1 MAHHRRSDATPGVAP
16 RARLRDGG
24 PGGSRRRRGR
34 MAVRVAGLVSAVLF
48 AGVAVDGGTAQ
59 AAPASTS
66 APASAAPVTPAPT
79 DGLPTAAPGATPARE
94 ASEAGRVPGP
104 AATDVPTASPAPAAE
119 TRAAGAFDCTPG
131 YVYTAAEDGAIKQV
145 SSTNAVTTPVTAP
158 GSGAGD
164 SRTWTSD
171 TRKWGTGLLT
181 KTWGMGPFGIG
192 AGGTKAYSL
201 ERGNAA
207 TADTNYG
214 IPSLQGLNVTRSFN
228 YDQEVLLANKWSAQW
243 FATRDTKGN
252 RPLAA
257 GAVVPT
263 GKDAG
268 QLYFGSFE
276 ASGTVGGAMSFRL
289 SSYKPGG
296 LNGAWR
302 TIGTIPLPDFAS
314 DATTGNP
321 ESDYFAGS
329 RGLEGDIAF
338 DAAGN
343 MYILASTQPKVNPN
357 MPGGRSIKVQLI
369 TVPAN
374 SLMPIANRAVEIPVP
389 AGASGTGLTGM
400 ATSADG
406 TLFVSDATSVGGS
419 APGSRLS
426 DLASCSLPP
435 TLTVTENL
443 PQGRNLPTDQ
453 FSVAVH
459 KGDATATSLTT
470 SGTATGVQPQTA
482 GPLMVLS
489 TQAVTLTQTMPSGD
503 PIGYLT
509 TWQCTGTTS
518 DTSSGTGPVATVYV
532 LAGTAAS
539 CQFTNVPNLGKLTTT
554 KDFPQ
559 PHYGAPTDPTAWTL
573 RAISRQAF
581 MANPNAAW
589 TDFTSGQTRSLGAQ
603 TYLLDEAPQPGYEL
617 TGITCTPLGGTA
629 QTLRREP
636 VDPARP
642 ELGEAYQWSLAA
654 GQQVTCQLHNSVQ
667 PGTLTWTKT
676 SQSSDLLAGSGWQLT
691 APGGAQLA
699 VVDNTGQPGYAGA
712 DTDPTP
718 GRFVVTNQPWGSH
731 RLVETEAPSGH
742 ALAQGS
748 TELTVTATHLAP
760 SVAIANDPL
769 VFHLQKSGYA
779 HPGAAE
785 PTPMDGADYEI
796 RLDDGGRP
804 GGLVPGVVVNPTA
817 GVGRFD
823 VTGLPTGNFWLV
835 ETRSL
840 PGHAL
845 LPAAVPFTV
854 VSGTT
859 ALPLGRIDTPRQ
871 ELTWASADGFT
882 LHVRDERAVQLPWAG
897 GSTSPLTYVLAGL
910 AIIATASAA
919 GAMRSRLSHPA
930 AASPGD
936 PLSDKE
942 MR

>member
-1 MAHHRRSDATPGVAP
+1 M
-16 RARLRDGG
+16 
-24 PGGSRRRRGR
+24 
-34 MAVRVAGLVSAVLF
+34 
-48 AGVAVDGGTAQ
+48 
-59 AAPASTS
+59 
-66 APASAAPVTPAPT
+66 
-79 DGLPTAAPGATPARE
+79 
-94 ASEAGRVPGP
+94 PGP

-131 YVYTAAEDGAIKQV
+131 YVYTAAEDGTIKQV

-406 TLFVSDATSVGGS
+406 TLFVSDATSVYRYDPVSWQLLGTVATSVGGS

-617 TGITCTPLGGTA
+617 
-629 QTLRREP
+629 
-636 VDPARP
+636 PARP
-642 ELGEAYQWSLAA
+642 WAERPRRFAA
-654 GQQVTCQLHNSVQ
+654 SRSIRPVRSWARPTSGPWLPASRSPASCTTACSPARSPGPRPASPLTCS
-667 PGTLTWTKT
+667 P
-676 SQSSDLLAGSGWQLT
+676 
-691 APGGAQLA
+691 APGG
-699 VVDNTGQPGYAGA
+699 
-712 DTDPTP
+712 
-718 GRFVVTNQPWGSH
+718 S
-731 RLVETEAPSGH
+731 
-742 ALAQGS
+742 
-748 TELTVTATHLAP
+748 
-760 SVAIANDPL
+760 
-769 VFHLQKSGYA
+769 
-779 HPGAAE
+779 
-785 PTPMDGADYEI
+785 
-796 RLDDGGRP
+796 
-804 GGLVPGVVVNPTA
+804 
-817 GVGRFD
+817 
-823 VTGLPTGNFWLV
+823 
-835 ETRSL
+835 
-840 PGHAL
+840 
-845 LPAAVPFTV
+845 
-854 VSGTT
+854 
-859 ALPLGRIDTPRQ
+859 
-871 ELTWASADGFT
+871 
-882 LHVRDERAVQLPWAG
+882 
-897 GSTSPLTYVLAGL
+897 
-910 AIIATASAA
+910 
-919 GAMRSRLSHPA
+919 
-930 AASPGD
+930 
-936 PLSDKE
+936 
-942 MR
+942 

>member
-1 MAHHRRSDATPGVAP
+1 M
-16 RARLRDGG
+16 
-24 PGGSRRRRGR
+24 
-34 MAVRVAGLVSAVLF
+34 
-48 AGVAVDGGTAQ
+48 
-59 AAPASTS
+59 
-66 APASAAPVTPAPT
+66 
-79 DGLPTAAPGATPARE
+79 
-94 ASEAGRVPGP
+94 PGP

-131 YVYTAAEDGAIKQV
+131 YVYTAAEDGTIKQV

-276 ASGTVGGAMSFRL
+276 ASGTVGGAMPFRL

-406 TLFVSDATSVGGS
+406 TLFVSDATSVYRYDPVSWQLLGTVATSVGGS

-509 TWQCTGTTS
+509 TCSAPARRATPAAARGRSPPCTCWRARPRPASSPTCPTSASSPRPRTSRSRTTGHPPIPPPGHS
-518 DTSSGTGPVATVYV
+518 GPSAGKPSWPIRTPPGPTSPPGRPVPW
-532 LAGTAAS
+532 
-539 CQFTNVPNLGKLTTT
+539 VPR
-554 KDFPQ
+554 
-559 PHYGAPTDPTAWTL
+559 PTCSTRRPSPDMSS
-573 RAISRQAF
+573 RA
-581 MANPNAAW
+581 
-589 TDFTSGQTRSLGAQ
+589 L
-603 TYLLDEAPQPGYEL
+603 
-617 TGITCTPLGGTA
+617 
-629 QTLRREP
+629 
-636 VDPARP
+636 PARP
-642 ELGEAYQWSLAA
+642 WAERPRRFAA
-654 GQQVTCQLHNSVQ
+654 SRSIRPVRSWARPTSGPWLPASRSPASCTTACSPARSPGPRPASPLTCS
-667 PGTLTWTKT
+667 P
-676 SQSSDLLAGSGWQLT
+676 
-691 APGGAQLA
+691 APGG
-699 VVDNTGQPGYAGA
+699 
-712 DTDPTP
+712 
-718 GRFVVTNQPWGSH
+718 S
-731 RLVETEAPSGH
+731 
-742 ALAQGS
+742 
-748 TELTVTATHLAP
+748 
-760 SVAIANDPL
+760 
-769 VFHLQKSGYA
+769 
-779 HPGAAE
+779 
-785 PTPMDGADYEI
+785 
-796 RLDDGGRP
+796 
-804 GGLVPGVVVNPTA
+804 
-817 GVGRFD
+817 
-823 VTGLPTGNFWLV
+823 
-835 ETRSL
+835 
-840 PGHAL
+840 
-845 LPAAVPFTV
+845 
-854 VSGTT
+854 
-859 ALPLGRIDTPRQ
+859 
-871 ELTWASADGFT
+871 
-882 LHVRDERAVQLPWAG
+882 
-897 GSTSPLTYVLAGL
+897 
-910 AIIATASAA
+910 
-919 GAMRSRLSHPA
+919 
-930 AASPGD
+930 
-936 PLSDKE
+936 
-942 MR
+942 